1 MSFTTF
7 QERALDIYTG
17 QYMRISSQIE
27 RLYGMIDDIRN
38 NMISTSNSQHRLLNV
53 LVAQSERIFTKI
65 EALYGTLDEIRD
77 NIAYIIQ
84 QTQGSRQQTQGSRQ
98 QTQGSRQQQASRQN
112 IRPNV
117 VYDYRTPISPIEY
130 LNTNTTTNTNRS
142 TNRSTFGSQ
151 MSNILSS
158 FLNTSVTIR
167 PTSEQLDAA
176 SRLVRYGDIERPLS
190 ETCPISLDR
199 FNIDDLVRQIHHCGH
214 LFVPSQFDEWFQS
227 NVRCPVCRFDVRNH
241 VRDQNTRGPTTATAT
256 ATRPTTITRPTTATA
271 RDPSNN
277 EIVYDL
283 SGNEITDNLLNTLSN
298 RFFESLFHPS
308 TNADNNDRFV
318 YDPSNNI
325 LMYETIVHRNTEHR

>member
-7 QERALDIYTG
+7 QDRALDIYTG
-17 QYMRISSQIE
+17 QYMRISTQIE
-27 RLYGMIDDIRN
+27 RLYGMIDNIRN
-38 NMISTSNSQHRLLNV
+38 NIMSTSNSQHRLLNV
-53 LVAQSERIFTKI
+53 LVAQSERVFTKI
-65 EALYGTLDEIRD
+65 ETLYGTLDEIRD
-77 NIAYIIQ
+77 NITYIIQ
-84 QTQGSRQQTQGSRQ
+84 QTQRQSQGSRQ
-98 QTQGSRQQQASRQN
+98 QAQRQQQGSRQQQASRLNSAFQN

-130 LNTNTTTNTNRS
+130 LNTNTDTT
-142 TNRSTFGSQ
+142 RSTFGSQ

-190 ETCPISLDR
+190 ETCPISMDR

-241 VRDQNTRGPTTATAT
+241 VRDQNITTARTATATTTSTTATA
-256 ATRPTTITRPTTATA
+256 ARPITTTT
-271 RDPSNN
+271 DPSNN
-277 EIVYDL
+277 EIVVDL

-298 RFFESLFHPS
+298 RFLESLFHPS

-318 YDPSNNI
+318 YDPSNNL
-325 LMYETIVHRNTEHR
+325 LMYETIIHRNTEHR

>member
-7 QERALDIYTG
+7 EQRALDIYTG
-17 QYMRISSQIE
+17 QYMRISTQIE

-53 LVAQSERIFTKI
+53 LVAQSERVFTQI

-77 NIAYIIQ
+77 NIVYITQ
-84 QTQGSRQQTQGSRQ
+84 QQTQRQQTQRQQTQRQQTQRQTQGSRLNS
-98 QTQGSRQQQASRQN
+98 AFQN

-130 LNTNTTTNTNRS
+130 LNTNTN

-151 MSNILSS
+151 MSDILSS

-167 PTSEQLDAA
+167 PTTEQLDAA

-190 ETCPISLDR
+190 ESCPISLDR

-241 VRDQNTRGPTTATAT
+241 VRDQNTS
-256 ATRPTTITRPTTATA
+256 RPTTTTARPTTTTTPTTERS
-271 RDPSNN
+271 RDPSGN
-277 EIVYDL
+277 EIVVDL
-283 SGNEITDNLLNTLSN
+283 SGNEITDDLLNTLSS

>member
-17 QYMRISSQIE
+17 QYMRISSQID

-38 NMISTSNSQHRLLNV
+38 NIMSTSNSQHRLLNV

-65 EALYGTLDEIRD
+65 EALYGRLDEIRD

-84 QTQGSRQQTQGSRQ
+84 HHESRQQTQRQSQGSRQQTQRQ
-98 QTQGSRQQQASRQN
+98 QQGSRLNSAFQN

-130 LNTNTTTNTNRS
+130 VNTNTT
-142 TNRSTFGSQ
+142 RSTFVTQ
-151 MSNILSS
+151 MSDILSS

-167 PTSEQLDAA
+167 PTAEQIDAA

-190 ETCPISLDR
+190 ESCPISLDR

-241 VRDQNTRGPTTATAT
+241 VRDQNTRPTAAGGT
-256 ATRPTTITRPTTATA
+256 TRAAGGTTRAAGGTTRLTT
-271 RDPSNN
+271 DPSGN
-277 EIVYDL
+277 EILFDL
-283 SGNEITDNLLNTLSN
+283 SGNEITDDLLNTLSS
-298 RFFESLFHPS
+298 RFFESLFRPS
-308 TNADNNDRFV
+308 TNIDNNDRFV
-318 YDPSNNI
+318 YDPSNNL
-325 LMYETIVHRNTEHR
+325 LMYETIVRRNTEHR